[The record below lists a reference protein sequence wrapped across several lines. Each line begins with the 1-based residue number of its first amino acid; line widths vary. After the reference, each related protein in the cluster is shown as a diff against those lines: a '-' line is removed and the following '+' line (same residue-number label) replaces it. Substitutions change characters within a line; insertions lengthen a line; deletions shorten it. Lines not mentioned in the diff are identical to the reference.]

1 MIALHLMQ
9 NTNLVSMKHLVILL
23 LFIGLGWSIQ
33 AQEIDMK
40 RIDFVNSFYKAVA
53 SHNQKKVIKHL
64 DKNYRTEQLAF
75 LKGNKEQ
82 FVNELFGGTDINS
95 NEWVNLKL
103 NEIDNI
109 EIQDVFDRGENEWE
123 YVFHVTSGEKVL
135 KVPLTLKQSGKKL
148 GFVSAVG

>member
-1 MIALHLMQ
+1 MKYI
-9 NTNLVSMKHLVILL
+9 VSLIL
-23 LFIGLGWSIQ
+23 FVGLGSGAQ

-40 RIDFVNSFYKAVA
+40 RIDFVNSFYKAVT
-53 SHNQKKVIKHL
+53 SHNQKKIIKHL
-64 DKNYRTEQLAF
+64 DKNYRKEQLAF

-82 FVNELFGGTDINS
+82 FVNELFGGTDINT

-135 KVPLTLKQSGKKL
+135 KVPLTLKQTGKKL
-148 GFVSAVG
+148 GFVGAVG

>member
-1 MIALHLMQ
+1 MITLHLMQ
-9 NTNLVSMKHLVILL
+9 NTNLVSMKHLVTFL
-23 LFIGLGWSIQ
+23 LFIGLGWSAQ

-40 RIDFVNSFYKAVA
+40 RIDFVNSFYKAVT
-53 SHNQKKVIKHL
+53 SHNQKKVIKHME
-64 DKNYRTEQLAF
+64 KAYRKEQIDF

-82 FVNELFGGTDINS
+82 FVNELFGGTDINT

-135 KVPLTLKQSGKKL
+135 KVPLILKQTGKKL
-148 GFVSAVG
+148 GFVGTVG